1 MNAPTAPAEEISDF
15 ARRDLA
21 LAVSVVLERD
31 GHLLSAGEGVVA
43 RAWLGLSEAASSL
56 YARLFSRRPRIFW
69 LEEIQYKE
77 VEDLPA
83 ATAELL
89 EAGFAWDAG
98 RLAPAG
104 ALAEATTVAG
114 LKAAAA
120 ALGRPRSGLRA
131 DLVAR
136 LSDPAARAAL
146 ARPGLWLRHCAL
158 FRRFARLYLHEHDG
172 DLSRLVV
179 SRLGLV
185 QPPPYTPTGGE
196 GLFPRRAALLA
207 YEEAL
212 AQRAETDSWDL
223 ARWTAEGERATA
235 RIEATPMEPDW
246 RFRFSARRF
255 DEGVALAAARLLE
268 RVDQPERAES
278 LYDRLLRAGIRDAG
292 EAVQRHALCLE
303 ALGRA
308 SDGAQACARR
318 RGEVD
323 PSSARAVDRTGRRLA
338 RKAGLPWAPLP
349 PLAAPFERLIRMEAA
364 GAIGNR
370 PGWRG
375 DGEAR
380 TVEGA
385 LAALVTGLGREVHFG
400 ENELWSSL
408 FGVLFREILFSP
420 VPGMLPT
427 PLLTGPLDLG
437 TPGFFERRRAPIE
450 ALLAAL
456 AAGEGPDRVR
466 AESCSFGLAISG
478 VRWDRFNIELLASVA
493 EGVGPA
499 ALSALMRFFAEDW
512 RGSHRGL
519 PDLVVLPGPACSVPE
534 ALPAALSPELVLVEV
549 KGPTDSQRD
558 SQRVWFDRLL
568 GLGLRVELWWVE
580 RT

>member
-1 MNAPTAPAEEISDF
+1 MKEPEPPTEEISDF

-21 LAVSVVLERD
+21 LALTVSLERD

-43 RAWLGLSEAASSL
+43 RAWLALSEEASSL

-77 VEDLPA
+77 VPDLSA
-83 ATAELL
+83 SAAELI
-89 EAGFAWDAG
+89 EAGFAWDAAA
-98 RLAPAG
+98 LAPAS
-104 ALAEATTVAG
+104 ALAEALTVPR
-114 LKAAAA
+114 LKEAAA
-120 ALGRPRSGLRA
+120 ALGRSKAGLRA
-131 DLVAR
+131 ELVAR
-136 LSDPAARAAL
+136 LSDADARQAL
-146 ARPGLWLRHCAL
+146 VRPGLWLRHRGL

-172 DLSRLVV
+172 DLSRLVI

-185 QPPPYTPTGGE
+185 MPPPYVPTGGE
-196 GLFPRRAALLA
+196 GLFPRRGALLA
-207 YEEAL
+207 YEAAI
-212 AQRAETDSWDL
+212 AQRGEAEGWDL
-223 ARWTAEGERATA
+223 ERWISEGQLATA
-235 RIEATPMEPDW
+235 RVEATPMEPDW

-268 RVDQPERAES
+268 RQAQHALAEAI
-278 LYDRLLRAGIRDAG
+278 YDRLLRAGIREAG

-308 SDGAQACARR
+308 DEGARLCAQRR
-318 RGEVD
+318 ADID
-323 PSSARAVDRTGRRLA
+323 PASARAVDRTGRRLA
-338 RKAGLPWAPLP
+338 RASRQPWAPLP
-349 PLAAPFERLIRMEAA
+349 PLTSPFERTVRLKA
-364 GAIGNR
+364 GEAIGNR

-375 DGEAR
+375 DGENR

-385 LAALVTGLGREVHFG
+385 LAALVSGLGREVHFG

-408 FGVLFREILFSP
+408 FGVLFRSVLFMP

-437 TPGFFERRRAPIE
+437 TPGFYGRRREVIE
-450 ALLAAL
+450 ALLAGL

-466 AESCSFGLAISG
+466 AESSSFGLAISG
-478 VRWDRFNIELLASVA
+478 VRWDRFNIELLTSVA

-499 ALSALMRFFAEDW
+499 ALAALMRVFAEDW

-519 PDLVVLPGPACSVPE
+519 PDLVVLPGPERALPD
-534 ALPAALSPELVLVEV
+534 ALPASLSPELVLVEV

-558 SQRVWFDRLL
+558 SQRIWFDRLL